1 MDGGSNEGSE
11 ARFAA
16 YVEALGGALGH
27 ADRQQPM
34 HDYCLGL
41 LMPIE
46 RKSVEPLAA
55 VTAPGQVAAKHQ
67 SLLHFIGNAAWSDAA
82 MLAKVGELVLP
93 AIERSGPIAAW
104 IIDDTGFPK
113 KGRHS
118 VGVSRQYCGQLGKQD
133 NCQVA
138 VTLSLANHDASLPI
152 AYRLYLPEDWA
163 NDQVRRRKAKIPE
176 AIAFQTKPQIAL
188 EQIKAAR
195 AAGLPEGV
203 VLMDA
208 GYGNDTT
215 LRTQITALGMR
226 YVAGIGPRTSAWAP
240 GTGPLPALPGK
251 GIGRPPKLLRRDEQH
266 QPTSV
271 KALALSLPAAAW
283 QTITWREGTADWLFS
298 RFARQRVRPA
308 HRDTWLSE
316 PRGEEWLLIE
326 WPDGETEPTKYWL
339 ATLPEDITFEH
350 LVDVAKLRWR
360 IERDYQELKQE
371 LGLGDYEG
379 RGWRGF
385 HHHAT
390 LCIAAYGFLIAE
402 RGALPPSRPDF
413 SPRLPRSAIPQDYR
427 PRGAAD
433 PTRTA
438 HPQLDRDGAQTAH
451 RRACQDS
458 PEMPLLQYADPQSG
472 KNPRLLT
479 Q

>member
-1 MDGGSNEGSE
+1 MDRGSSEGSE

-16 YVEALGGALGH
+16 YVEALGTVLGH

-41 LMPIE
+41 LLPIE
-46 RKSVEPLAA
+46 RKSVEPMAA
-55 VTAPGQVAAKHQ
+55 VTAPAQVAAKHQ
-67 SLLHFIGNAAWSDAA
+67 SLLHFVGNAPWSDMA
-82 MLAKVGELVLP
+82 MLARVRGLVLP
-93 AIERSGPIAAW
+93 AIERSGPIEAW

-163 NDQVRRRKAKIPE
+163 KDRARRHKVKVPE
-176 AIAFQTKPQIAL
+176 TITFQTKPQIAL

-208 GYGNDTT
+208 GYGNDTE
-215 LRTQITALGMR
+215 LRTEITALGLR
-226 YVAGIGPRTSAWAP
+226 YAAGIGPNTSVWPP
-240 GTGPLPALPGK
+240 GTGPLLAPPGK
-251 GIGRPPKLLRRDEQH
+251 GIGRPPKLLRRDAQH
-266 QPTSV
+266 QPISV
-271 KALALSLPAAAW
+271 KALALSLPAEAW
-283 QTITWREGTADWLFS
+283 QTITWREGTADWLAS

-308 HRDTWLSE
+308 HRDTWRSA
-316 PRGEEWLLIE
+316 PRAEEWLLIE
-326 WPDGETEPTKYWL
+326 WPQGEAEPTKYWL
-339 ATLPEDITFEH
+339 ATLPVDISFAG
-350 LVDVAKLRWR
+350 LVDFTKLRWR

-385 HHHAT
+385 HHHAS

-402 RGALPPSRPDF
+402 RGALPPSAPDLAA
-413 SPRLPRSAIPQDYR
+413 PLPGSAIPDSYR
-427 PRGAAD
+427 PRGAAN
-433 PTRTA
+433 PARTA
-438 HPQLDRDGAQTAH
+438 HPQLNRHSAATPH
-451 RRACQDS
+451 RCSHQDAS
-458 PEMPLLQYADPQSG
+458 QMPLLQFADPHLG
-472 KNPRLLT
+472 KNP
-479 Q
+479 

>member
-1 MDGGSNEGSE
+1 MDGGSSEASE
-11 ARFAA
+11 ARFAS
-16 YVEALGGALGH
+16 YVEALAAVLGH

-46 RKSVEPLAA
+46 RKSVEPMAA
-55 VTAPGQVAAKHQ
+55 VTAPAQVAAKHQ
-67 SLLHFIGNAAWSDAA
+67 SLLHFVGNAPWSDTA

-93 AIERSGPIAAW
+93 AITRSGPVEAW

-118 VGVSRQYCGQLGKQD
+118 VGVTRQYCGQLGKQD

-138 VTLSLANHDASLPI
+138 VSLSLANHDASLPI

-163 NDQVRRRKAKIPE
+163 NDRARRHKAKVPE
-176 AIAFQTKPQIAL
+176 TIAFQTKPQIAL
-188 EQIKAAR
+188 DQIKAAR
-195 AAGLPEGV
+195 AVGLPEGM

-208 GYGNDTT
+208 GYGNDTQ
-215 LRTQITALGMR
+215 LRAEITALGLP
-226 YVAGIGPRTSAWAP
+226 YVAGIGSNTSVWPA
-240 GTGPLPALPGK
+240 GTGPLPVPPGR

-266 QPTSV
+266 QPISV
-271 KALALSLPAAAW
+271 KALALSLPTEAW
-283 QTITWREGTADWLFS
+283 QTVAWREGAADWLSS

-308 HRDTWLSE
+308 HRDTGLSQ
-316 PRGEEWLLIE
+316 PRAEEWLLIE
-326 WPDGETEPTKYWL
+326 WPDGEAEPTKYWF
-339 ATLPEDITFEH
+339 ATLPEDIALDR
-350 LVDVAKLRWR
+350 LVDLAKLRWR

-402 RGALPPSRPDF
+402 RGALPPSAPAF
-413 SPRLPRSAIPQDYR
+413 CAPLSRSAIPQGYR

-433 PTRTA
+433 PARAA
-438 HPQLDRDGAQTAH
+438 HRQLNRDGAQTPH
-451 RRACQDS
+451 RRTRQDLA
-458 PEMPLLQYADPQSG
+458 EMPLLQCVDPQDVENS
-472 KNPRLLT
+472 RLLT